1 MKNKKVN
8 CKEVMS
14 HICDNLGEDL
24 DSPRCV
30 EIKTHL
36 DECESCQKYFKSVD
50 TTIQFYKKYN
60 VEVDDD
66 THNRLIEFLGL
77 DEDQSDSNTGNEK
90 EK

>member
-1 MKNKKVN
+1 MPTKKVS

-24 DSPRCV
+24 DSPKCV
-30 EIKTHL
+30 QIKSHL

-50 TTIQFYKKYN
+50 STIQFYKKYN
-60 VEVDDD
+60 VDVDND
-66 THNRLIEFLGL
+66 THNRLLEYLGL
-77 DEDQSDSNTGNEK
+77 NEEESDNEENEK

>member
-1 MKNKKVN
+1 MKVKKVT
-8 CKEVMS
+8 CKEVMN

-36 DECESCQKYFKSVD
+36 DNCESCQKYFRNID

-60 VEVDDD
+60 VKVDDEA
-66 THNRLIEFLGL
+66 HKRLINFLGL
-77 DEDQSDSNTGNEK
+77 DE
-90 EK
+90 